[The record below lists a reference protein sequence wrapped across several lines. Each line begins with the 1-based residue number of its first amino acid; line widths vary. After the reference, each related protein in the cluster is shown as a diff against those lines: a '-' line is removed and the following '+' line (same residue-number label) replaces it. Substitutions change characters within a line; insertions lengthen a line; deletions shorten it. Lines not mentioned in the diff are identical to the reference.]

1 MLAMTV
7 LPEVTQGGEEPA
19 SSRVVLTLAGVAA
32 LAFMIMFSVLYP
44 DQQFPGLGDIL
55 PLFSELGGSLI
66 WFFILGVILG
76 IGMLFATLLG
86 ELVAD

>member
-1 MLAMTV
+1 MTV

-32 LAFMIMFSVLYP
+32 LAFMILFSVLYP
-44 DQQFPGLGDIL
+44 DQQFPGLGVIL

-86 ELVAD
+86 EMVAD